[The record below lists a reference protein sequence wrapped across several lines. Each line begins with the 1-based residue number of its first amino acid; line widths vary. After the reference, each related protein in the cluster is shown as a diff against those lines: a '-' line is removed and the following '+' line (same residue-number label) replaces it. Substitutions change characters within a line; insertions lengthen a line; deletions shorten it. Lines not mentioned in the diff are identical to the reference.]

1 MEVRCVP
8 RELSCNS
15 FFDRDPRV
23 DLSTLLV
30 PFASSSATFPPFGAR
45 NTLAFLDIQF
55 SSSIQHLPHI
65 AVIAT
70 IENLCRTRIPHP
82 QPYQS
87 TLIWPLPGACLR
99 FVRYSTSTPL
109 PCIFPETKRGFPL
122 QSPEFKPARLCS
134 FCQHVSLL
142 QILCMAMRREIQLSK
157 LGSGLG
163 RDSSAASVCGLQKRN
178 RQSSNRRRAFY

>member
-45 NTLAFLDIQF
+45 NTLAFSIYNFRHQYSTCLTSP
-55 SSSIQHLPHI
+55 SSRQSRTFAAQESPTHSLISLHSSG
-65 AVIAT
+65 
-70 IENLCRTRIPHP
+70 LCQER
-82 QPYQS
+82 
-87 TLIWPLPGACLR
+87 GLR

-122 QSPEFKPARLCS
+122 HSPEFTPARLCS

-142 QILCMAMRREIQLSK
+142 QTLRMAMRREIQLSK

-163 RDSSAASVCGLQKRN
+163 RDPSAASVRGLQKRN